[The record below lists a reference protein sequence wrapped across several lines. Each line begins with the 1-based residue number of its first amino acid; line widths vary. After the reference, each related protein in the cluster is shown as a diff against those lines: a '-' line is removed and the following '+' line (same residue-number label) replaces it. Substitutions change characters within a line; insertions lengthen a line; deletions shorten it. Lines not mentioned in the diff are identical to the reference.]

1 MTDITELL
9 GAWLPGE
16 KGTEVHEALRL
27 LACTGFVGVM
37 AWLSVVDVRIR
48 RLPDRIV
55 LPTLWAGLIL
65 NAAFSLTAGP
75 AEAVLG
81 AAGGYVVLRALAL
94 AWSLRR
100 PDMAFG
106 GGDLKMAAMIGA
118 WMGASAL
125 PVVLGVAFVAGSL
138 AAIPM
143 LLAGRCGMADE
154 VPFGPALAL
163 GGLAALLAGPEISA
177 LLFGLT

>member
-1 MTDITELL
+1 MTDIAELL
-9 GAWLPGE
+9 GAWLPGMG
-16 KGTEVHEALRL
+16 GTEARETLRL
-27 LACTGFVGVM
+27 LACAGFLGVL

-55 LPTLWAGLIL
+55 LPTLWAGLTL
-65 NAAFSLTAGP
+65 NAAFSLMAEP

-81 AAGGYVVLRALAL
+81 AAGGYAALRALAA

-100 PDMAFG
+100 PDVAFG

-118 WMGASAL
+118 WLGASAL

-138 AAIPM
+138 AAVPM

-163 GGLAALLAGPEISA
+163 GGLAALLAGPEILA
-177 LLFGLT
+177 VLFGLA